1 MRIIEIC
8 KEVRIDRVLD
18 VKVYACPLWVAR
30 LEVIILEDEKQAQM
44 VIEDYKPGQVD
55 LYVDA
60 SVCKSR
66 ASIGIYVITSQVCIS
81 KVVASSDQAD
91 AHVTEL
97 IAISE
102 AANWPWGPS
111 CTAFNREGLP
121 VLASSIRIFSDSQL
135 ALMSIQ
141 SWRAGAC
148 QEIVAEIIKK
158 LQMSNVMLYWIPGHS
173 GIEGNE
179 EADKLAKAA
188 TKEENEEPP
197 QQDGT
202 PWYLI

>member
-1 MRIIEIC
+1 MRIAEMC
-8 KEVRIDRVLD
+8 KEIRIDRVLE
-18 VKVYACPLWVAR
+18 VQAYACPPWVAR
-30 LEVIILEDEKQAQM
+30 PEVTILKDEEQAQM

-60 SVCKSR
+60 SVHKGK
-66 ASIGIYVITSQVCIS
+66 AGISMYAMLSQVCIS

-111 CTAFNREGLP
+111 CTAFDREGLP
-121 VLASSIRIFSDSQL
+121 VLASSIQIFSDLQS

-141 SWRAGAC
+141 S
-148 QEIVAEIIKK
+148 
-158 LQMSNVMLYWIPGHS
+158 
-173 GIEGNE
+173 
-179 EADKLAKAA
+179 
-188 TKEENEEPP
+188 
-197 QQDGT
+197 
-202 PWYLI
+202 